1 MQPLLVS
8 LCEGLGPE
16 DLPAAMA
23 GLLAEAPHVRGAA
36 IAALGHIPFL
46 SDGAPACWC
55 GKARRNHTFVQLAA
69 RVSRGCC
76 AGDVLASPDVAALLW
91 LARHD
96 MDAANLHAGQQLWDQ
111 LGAQLN
117 PDYVAPVLTH
127 LRHVHVGVRS
137 AAAAALAEGMQVR
150 DDQQQ
155 SLLLRRCSCCR
166 LV

>member
-8 LCEGLGPE
+8 LCEGLRPE

-46 SDGAPACWC
+46 SDGATVQQGASR
-55 GKARRNHTFVQLAA
+55 KHTFEQLAA

-96 MDAANLHAGQQLWDQ
+96 MDAANLHAAQQLWDQ

-117 PDYVAPVLTH
+117 PDYVAHVLTH

-137 AAAAALAEGMQVR
+137 AAAAALAGGMQVKG
-150 DDQQQ
+150 
-155 SLLLRRCSCCR
+155 
-166 LV
+166 